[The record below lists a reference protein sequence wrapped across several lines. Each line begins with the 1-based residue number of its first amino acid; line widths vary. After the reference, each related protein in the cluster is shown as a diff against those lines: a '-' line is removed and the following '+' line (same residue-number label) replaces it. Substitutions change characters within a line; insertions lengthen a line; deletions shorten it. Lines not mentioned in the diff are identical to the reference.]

1 MHIHVPSDQLLSPA
15 NPFLYLAKHATHI
28 FGNICKIFLNVC
40 ISLDDLVLYE
50 TASTSCQIF
59 HLLSEF
65 INTLFICEKLL
76 IEGSNLLDLDG

>member
-15 NPFLYLAKHATHI
+15 NPFLYFAKHETHI

-59 HLLSEF
+59 HLLGEY
-65 INTLFICEKLL
+65 INILFICEKLL
-76 IEGSNLLDLDG
+76 AKGNNLLDLDG